1 MTMEEGA
8 ATGVF
13 PGQAHRNAFIDQR
26 GVSQIFRTAP
36 VKQFLACRHCLTVAI
51 NFRHA
56 RLHFNGFRHGAD
68 TFCQLLQTLHLN
80 FVRVAFV
87 PFVVEIWRPGEG
99 VHVHRTPLFHYA
111 LASIQRIAIE
121 VDHFGGIFQRC
132 DLISFQF
139 VGVDFT
145 RRRMLFDFL
154 VHQRLGCAWLV
165 GFVVAV
171 TAVAHQIDEHIA
183 FKGVTEVQRQTGHK
197 SDGFRI
203 IRIDVENRRLDHFTD
218 IGAVRR

>member
-1 MTMEEGA
+1 M
-8 ATGVF
+8 
-13 PGQAHRNAFIDQR
+13 HI
-26 GVSQIFRTAP
+26 
-36 VKQFLACRHCLTVAI
+36 
-51 NFRHA
+51 
-56 RLHFNGFRHGAD
+56 
-68 TFCQLLQTLHLN
+68 
-80 FVRVAFV
+80 
-87 PFVVEIWRPGEG
+87 
-99 VHVHRTPLFHYA
+99 HRTPLFHHA
-111 LASIQRIAIE
+111 FACIQRIAIE
-121 VDHFGGIFQRC
+121 VDHFSGIFQRC

-171 TAVAHQIDEHIA
+171 TAVAHQIDKDIA
-183 FKGVTEVQRQTGHK
+183 FKGITEVQRQTGHK

-203 IRIDVENRRLDHFTD
+203 VRIDVENRRLDHFTD